1 MIPLDLHC
9 HSTASDGALSPTDL
23 VTRVAGRG
31 GRVLALTDHDCT
43 AGLAEA
49 RATAA
54 AHGIRFINGAEVSVT
69 WRKRTLHIV
78 GLGIDPDCQVLAD
91 GLYSIRHGRVDRARE
106 MAADLIRVGIDDAF
120 AGAMRFCS
128 NPEMIGRTHF
138 ARYLVESGKAKDTQ
152 QVFKRYLVEGKPG
165 FVPFEWAA
173 LGDVVGWIRAAG
185 GIAVIAHP
193 GRYKIGK
200 RLMLELVE
208 EFKAA
213 GGEGIEVV
221 SGSHSASEIP
231 QFAHLARSQELL
243 ASSGSDFHAPGE
255 GGRDVG
261 YTLPLPTGCVPVWE
275 RLGIVAGDY
284 EK

>member
-9 HSTASDGALSPTDL
+9 HSTASDGALSPADL

-54 AHGIRFINGAEVSVT
+54 THGIRFINGAEVSVT

-91 GLYSIRHGRVDRARE
+91 GLYSIRHGRIDRARE
-106 MAADLIRVGIDDAF
+106 MAADLVRVGIDDAF

-152 QVFKRYLVEGKPG
+152 QVFKRYL
-165 FVPFEWAA
+165 
-173 LGDVVGWIRAAG
+173 
-185 GIAVIAHP
+185 VIAHP

-231 QFAHLARSQELL
+231 QFAHLARSQGLL

-261 YTLPLPTGCVPVWE
+261 YTLPLPAGCVPV
-275 RLGIVAGDY
+275 
-284 EK
+284 